1 MNDKEKYIIDRLNEE
16 IDSSTKKAYKIIES
30 LENPKDLKDDE
41 EQVLTD
47 KICRLAIFVNILEEI
62 RDLFTS
68 IVNDS
73 ELYENGVDNINKF
86 PKC

>member
-1 MNDKEKYIIDRLNEE
+1 MNNKEKYIIDRLNEE
-16 IDSSTKKAYKIIES
+16 IDHSSKNAYKIIECFK
-30 LENPKDLKDDE
+30 NPKDLKDDE
-41 EQVLTD
+41 EKELTE
-47 KICRLAIFVNILEEI
+47 KIYELAVFVNVLEEV

-73 ELYENGVDNINKF
+73 ELYEDDLDDIDKF